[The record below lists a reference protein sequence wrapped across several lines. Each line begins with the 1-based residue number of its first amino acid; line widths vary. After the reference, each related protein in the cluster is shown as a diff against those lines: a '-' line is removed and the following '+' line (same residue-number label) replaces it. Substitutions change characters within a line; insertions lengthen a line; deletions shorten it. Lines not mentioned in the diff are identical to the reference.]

1 MRFTVIVP
9 IYNASMYV
17 RQCLDSVVVQTFND
31 FEVVMVDDGSTDES
45 AEICQEYCS
54 LDDRFHLFSH
64 ERNKGASAARNTG
77 ISQAKGEYLL
87 FLDND
92 DWWDSSEALQTLNDA
107 LTTWGNPDILC
118 YPLGEYH
125 EGDTSPTRET
135 FHISAGIGPSSDY
148 ESSMGAIIQRG
159 LYYSSASSKTVKRSV
174 VRSAQLS
181 FDEGL
186 RHNEDS
192 EWSRQL
198 LLACNSSGWLDTSF
212 YVYRR
217 NSAVSQS
224 KQPDYFSVLEAM
236 LSIVQR
242 QVQVSESG
250 AYDEVHSELTAS
262 FVSYLYVL
270 ALSYIGLLGLNK
282 GSREFDLLKEYRW
295 LLRCGKQD
303 RVTYVRWCIQVAG
316 YRITTRLLGF
326 VMHCE
331 QKRIT
336 QLS

>member
-17 RQCLDSVVVQTFND
+17 RQCLDSIAAQTFGD
-31 FEVVMVDDGSTDES
+31 FEVVMVDDGSTDGS
-45 AEICQEYCS
+45 VEICKEYCA
-54 LDDRFHLFSH
+54 LDDRFHLYSH

-92 DWWDSSEALQTLNDA
+92 DWWDGSDALRALNDA
-107 LTTWGNPDILC
+107 LIAWNNPDMLC

-125 EGDTSPTRET
+125 EGGISPTHET
-135 FHISAGIGPSSDY
+135 YHIASGIGPSSDY
-148 ESSMGAIIQRG
+148 KSVMGAIIQQG
-159 LYYSSASSKTVKRSV
+159 LYYSSASAKTVKCSV

-198 LLACNSSGWLDTSF
+198 LLACNSSGWSETSF

-224 KQPDYFSVLEAM
+224 KQPDYLSVLGAM

-242 QVQVSESG
+242 QVEVTE
-250 AYDEVHSELTAS
+250 AKVCDEVHLELAAS
-262 FVSYLYVL
+262 FVSYIYVL
-270 ALSYIGLLGLNK
+270 SLSYVGLLGLNK
-282 GSREFDLLKEYRW
+282 ESYEFGLLKKYRW
-295 LLRCGKQD
+295 LLRYGKQN
-303 RVTYVRWCIQVAG
+303 RVVYVRWCIRFVG
-316 YRITTRLLGF
+316 YWVTTRLLGLA
-326 VMHCE
+326 MHRE
-331 QKRIT
+331 QIRIT
-336 QLS
+336 QLN